1 MKTIQWWLFL
11 FCALPGQAQMRQ
23 HLSLDEGWA
32 FHFGDAADPAKDFN
46 FRTVSIF
53 AKSGK
58 AEGTA
63 IAPDFDDRDWRVLSV
78 PHDWAVELPFANS
91 SDPDVMSHGYKP
103 VGGHYPATSVGWY
116 RKRFSVS
123 PSDSGHRFV
132 IRFDGVYR
140 DSKVWIN
147 GFYCCA
153 NASGYSGFSCD
164 VTDYIRYGRDNV
176 LVVRVDAS
184 QYEGWYY
191 EGAGI
196 YRHVWLNQYNNLH
209 IAEDGLFV
217 HSAVKGLAKMEGA
230 VAKGPAVGRRARDT
244 VAEVTVETT
253 VTNDNMVTSVGE
265 VAAFLTDREGKLLGR
280 SAAQTVNLGPG
291 ESRTISQTIALVN
304 PKLWSPDRPYLYRAG
319 AVIRSGDSVVDEE
332 KIRVGIRTIEI
343 DGTGLYVNGAY
354 TKIKGVNN
362 HQDHAGVG
370 TALPDYLQYYRARL
384 LKQMGANA
392 CRTSHNPPTPE
403 WLDACDSLG
412 LLVVD
417 ENRLLNS
424 GSEYLGQFRRL
435 IFRDRSR
442 ASVFLWSLGNE
453 EGYVQTRPV
462 GRQIA
467 LTLIAR
473 QKEWDP
479 TRTCTYAADLANVY
493 QGVNQVIPVRGFN
506 YRIKGV
512 DPYHADHP
520 GQPIIGTEMGSTV
533 TTRGIY
539 EKDTVK
545 CYLPDEDVTAPWWA
559 NTAEQWWPM
568 AADRPWWIG
577 GFVWTGFDYR
587 GEPTPYKWPDI
598 SSHFGVMDMCGFPKN
613 IYYYY
618 RSWWTD
624 EDVLH
629 VSPHWNWKGKEG
641 QPIPVWVNSNAEQV
655 ELFLNGKSLGMKD
668 MPRNSHLEW
677 QVPYAAGTLE
687 AVASKKGK
695 KFSTSIETT
704 GDPYEVVVTPYKT
717 TILADGK
724 DATVINI
731 SVVDRQGREVP
742 DAGNAIRFTA
752 AGDLHI
758 IGVGNGDPSS
768 HEADKGEDSVAE
780 RHLFNG
786 RCQVIVQ
793 AGMRPGMYHFSAL
806 AEGLQQGATD
816 ITLIRPGVAHSV
828 LGWEPAGEV
837 EHGQKV
843 RASKVRIVDK
853 MMGADIS
860 FLPELEQRGI
870 KFSDSKGQRDAI
882 DILKDHGFNYIR
894 LRIFNDPARDSGY
907 SPGRGFC
914 DLAHTLQMARRVKAA
929 GLKLLLDFHYSDYWA
944 DPGKQFKP
952 AAWRGEDFSGLL
964 QSVYDFTKVVM
975 DSLRAQGALPDMV
988 QVGNEINHGMI
999 WPEGSIRHPDS
1010 LAKLIYAGIRGVRA
1024 VDPACPV
1031 MLHIALGG
1039 QNDESHFFLDNM
1051 LERQVP
1057 FDVIGLSYYPKW
1069 HGSLADLR
1077 YNVDDLAGQYGK
1089 DIIVVEYTQRK
1100 QEVNDIAFSIAGG
1113 KGKGTCIWEPL
1124 NTWERIFDKDGKAND
1139 YLYLYDELSKEFV
1152 RK

>member
-1 MKTIQWWLFL
+1 M
-11 FCALPGQAQMRQ
+11 
-23 HLSLDEGWA
+23 
-32 FHFGDAADPAKDFN
+32 
-46 FRTVSIF
+46 
-53 AKSGK
+53 
-58 AEGTA
+58 
-63 IAPDFDDRDWRVLSV
+63 
-78 PHDWAVELPFANS
+78 
-91 SDPDVMSHGYKP
+91 
-103 VGGHYPATSVGWY
+103 
-116 RKRFSVS
+116 
-123 PSDSGHRFV
+123 
-132 IRFDGVYR
+132 
-140 DSKVWIN
+140 
-147 GFYCCA
+147 
-153 NASGYSGFSCD
+153 
-164 VTDYIRYGRDNV
+164 
-176 LVVRVDAS
+176 
-184 QYEGWYY
+184 
-191 EGAGI
+191 
-196 YRHVWLNQYNNLH
+196 
-209 IAEDGLFV
+209 
-217 HSAVKGLAKMEGA
+217 
-230 VAKGPAVGRRARDT
+230 
-244 VAEVTVETT
+244 
-253 VTNDNMVTSVGE
+253 
-265 VAAFLTDREGKLLGR
+265 
-280 SAAQTVNLGPG
+280 
-291 ESRTISQTIALVN
+291 
-304 PKLWSPDRPYLYRAG
+304 
-319 AVIRSGDSVVDEE
+319 
-332 KIRVGIRTIEI
+332 
-343 DGTGLYVNGAY
+343 
-354 TKIKGVNN
+354 
-362 HQDHAGVG
+362 
-370 TALPDYLQYYRARL
+370 
-384 LKQMGANA
+384 
-392 CRTSHNPPTPE
+392 
-403 WLDACDSLG
+403 
-412 LLVVD
+412 
-417 ENRLLNS
+417 
-424 GSEYLGQFRRL
+424 
-435 IFRDRSR
+435 
-442 ASVFLWSLGNE
+442 
-453 EGYVQTRPV
+453 
-462 GRQIA
+462 
-467 LTLIAR
+467 
-473 QKEWDP
+473 
-479 TRTCTYAADLANVY
+479 
-493 QGVNQVIPVRGFN
+493 
-506 YRIKGV
+506 
-512 DPYHADHP
+512 
-520 GQPIIGTEMGSTV
+520 
-533 TTRGIY
+533 
-539 EKDTVK
+539 
-545 CYLPDEDVTAPWWA
+545 
-559 NTAEQWWPM
+559 
-568 AADRPWWIG
+568 
-577 GFVWTGFDYR
+577 
-587 GEPTPYKWPDI
+587 
-598 SSHFGVMDMCGFPKN
+598 
-613 IYYYY
+613 
-618 RSWWTD
+618 
-624 EDVLH
+624 
-629 VSPHWNWKGKEG
+629 
-641 QPIPVWVNSNAEQV
+641 
-655 ELFLNGKSLGMKD
+655 
-668 MPRNSHLEW
+668 
-677 QVPYAAGTLE
+677 
-687 AVASKKGK
+687 
-695 KFSTSIETT
+695 
-704 GDPYEVVVTPYKT
+704 
-717 TILADGK
+717 
-724 DATVINI
+724 
-731 SVVDRQGREVP
+731 DRQGREVP